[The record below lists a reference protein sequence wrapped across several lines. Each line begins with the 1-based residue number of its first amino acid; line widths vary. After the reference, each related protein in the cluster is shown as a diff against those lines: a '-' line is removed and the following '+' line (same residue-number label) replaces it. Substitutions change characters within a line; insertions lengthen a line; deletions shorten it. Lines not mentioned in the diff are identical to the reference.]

1 MQERVN
7 EKTVAVAVQATKMSG
22 RMIARIGEMYLRHV
36 REKPEVK
43 EQAEDILGQ
52 LGIPASVLINMLYK
66 QIIMTRGIPFSL
78 SLHKEPLA
86 RDEMSEDTYN
96 AMMAKGLAQAKSND
110 SRPLADV
117 IADTKRDIREW
128 TK

>member
-1 MQERVN
+1 MAAKTANVLARV
-7 EKTVAVAVQATKMSG
+7 E
-22 RMIARIGEMYLRHV
+22 
-36 REKPEVK
+36 PEVK

-78 SLHKEPLA
+78 SLHKEPVA

-117 IADTKRDIREW
+117 IDDTKRDIREW